1 MCVLLYYWGNKTIMI
16 MVIVESPT
24 SAQMPVIWH
33 HFVVRLTVLLVRN
46 SNRDREQTVT
56 AGSKSHFDQCQIKV
70 RVMLLM
76 LQS

>member
-1 MCVLLYYWGNKTIMI
+1 MIANCIDVDVRTVVLLGNKTIMI

-46 SNRDREQTVT
+46 SNIDRE
-56 AGSKSHFDQCQIKV
+56 
-70 RVMLLM
+70 
-76 LQS
+76 